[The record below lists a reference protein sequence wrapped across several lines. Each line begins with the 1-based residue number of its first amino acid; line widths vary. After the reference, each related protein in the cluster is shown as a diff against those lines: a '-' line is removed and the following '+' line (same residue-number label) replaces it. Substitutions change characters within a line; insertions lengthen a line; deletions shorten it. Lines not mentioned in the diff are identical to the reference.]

1 VLSAAYNCFSRLR
14 ATRDLEL
21 AGGDRLVVRQREPG
35 ATRVRCAAQGN
46 AESAR
51 RAAAGTN
58 RGTTPS
64 PETTASTLADY
75 GITKDQ
81 SAAWQWLA
89 DVPDG
94 SA

>member
-1 VLSAAYNCFSRLR
+1 VVRRARHPRRATSRLGA
-14 ATRDLEL
+14 ATVSWCASASL
-21 AGGDRLVVRQREPG
+21 AQRECG
-35 ATRVRCAAQGN
+35 ARLKETPKAQG
-46 AESAR
+46 AR
-51 RAAAGTN
+51 QPGTN

>member
-1 VLSAAYNCFSRLR
+1 VLKE
-14 ATRDLEL
+14 T
-21 AGGDRLVVRQREPG
+21 PK
-35 ATRVRCAAQGN
+35 AQG
-46 AESAR
+46 AR
-51 RAAAGTN
+51 QPRTN